1 MASTFF
7 GLNIGSSALS
17 AFQAAVNTTTNNIA
31 NIKTTGYSRQTANM
45 ESTAAIRVAARYGSM
60 GTGVAVTSIKQ
71 ERDLY
76 YDAKYWEA
84 NSSKGLYEQKLYY
97 LDQVEECFKND
108 STQKGFTTI
117 FNKMFNGLDTLKTK
131 AGDETVRNQFINQAQ
146 QLCTYFNGLNTS
158 LTEMQEDI
166 NQEIK
171 STVENVNAISEK
183 IATLNRE
190 INSIEITGAYANELR
205 DERANLLDSLSSIV
219 GVETVETEI
228 QNSNGENIG
237 GTNFKVLINGQSLV
251 DGYEYRTISCESRKQ
266 LQNQNDAEGLY
277 DLVWSDTG
285 TAFAAANPN
294 SSGSLKALVLMRDG
308 NNNDNFSGKIANSST
323 NNQLV
328 LEKLNVTSINA
339 LNIPEEGQLNIDG
352 RKYSYTGWT
361 ATLDSDGKISS
372 IAFDLTKDSEM
383 DDALLKFS
391 QGHTAA
397 NGTSYD
403 SKGIV
408 YYKQQ
413 MNEFLRNF
421 AEMFNSIEK
430 DGQTL
435 DGQQMG
441 TFFQGET
448 VTGTQYDFNG
458 AYVDSEG
465 KYVSATTNADGTYT
479 KSDITKVSSSTDS
492 YYKLTTA
499 NVRVNEKSLTDPK
512 YFSTTTDITKGTDAY
527 DLVEKLKSLQSDVT
541 MFRGDKASS
550 FLETLLSDITV
561 DTDKTNTFYNNYNNL
576 SSTID
581 KRRTS
586 ISGVDEDEEA
596 MNLIKF
602 QNAYNLAAK
611 AISVMSELYDKLIN
625 ETGV

>member
-31 NIKTTGYSRQTANM
+31 NLKTTGYCRQTANL

-76 YDAKYWEA
+76 YDAKYWDA
-84 NSSKGLYEQKLYY
+84 SSSRGLYEQKLYY
-97 LDQVEECFKND
+97 LDQVEGCFKDD

-117 FNKMFNGLDTLKTK
+117 FNKMFNGLDSLKTN

-146 QLCTYFNGLNTS
+146 QLCTYFNGLTTS

-171 STVENVNAISEK
+171 STVDNVNAIGEK

-266 LQNQNDAEGLY
+266 LQNQGDAEGLY

-285 TAFAAANPN
+285 TVFAAANPN

-308 NNNDNFSGKIANSST
+308 NNNDNFSGKISASST
-323 NNQLV
+323 NNTLV
-328 LEKLNVTSINA
+328 LENLNVTSLNA
-339 LNIPEEGQLNIDG
+339 LNIPEEGQLTIDG
-352 RKYSYTGWT
+352 KKYSYSGWT
-361 ATLDSDGKISS
+361 ATLGTDGKITSMEFNLN
-372 IAFDLTKDSEM
+372 ADSTM
-383 DDALLKFS
+383 SDALIAFS
-391 QGHTAA
+391 QGHTAS
-397 NGTSYD
+397 NGASYD

-435 DGQQMG
+435 DGHQMG

-448 VTGTQYDFNG
+448 VTGTLYDFNG

-465 KYVSATTNADGTYT
+465 RYVSATTNADGTYT
-479 KSDITKVSSSTDS
+479 RTDITRVSSGTDS

-512 YFSTTTDITKGTDAY
+512 YFATTTNVTNGTDSY
-527 DLVEKLKSLQSDVT
+527 DLVEKLQKLQSDVT

-576 SSTID
+576 ASTID

>member
-31 NIKTTGYSRQTANM
+31 NLKTTGYSRQTANM

-97 LDQVEECFKND
+97 LDQVEECFKDD

-171 STVENVNAISEK
+171 STVENVNAIGEK

-294 SSGSLKALVLMRDG
+294 SNGSLKALVLMRDG
-308 NNNDNFSGKIANSST
+308 NNNDNFNGKIAKSST
-323 NNQLV
+323 NNKLV
-328 LEKLNVTSINA
+328 LENLNVTSINA

-372 IAFDLTKDSEM
+372 IEFDLTKDSEM
-383 DDALLKFS
+383 DDALLAFS

-397 NGTSYD
+397 NGAGYD

-435 DGQQMG
+435 DGKQMG

-448 VTGTQYDFNG
+448 ATGTQYDFNG